1 MLGRSGGRGLDC
13 TPCHGKTRPVSQL
26 SLPVITFHNTEIN
39 FPSKLTDDTVL
50 FLLPRPLWGSSLCLT
65 DLLATPELALL
76 VLELELATL
85 LFSEEIFVVTAL
97 RRRVNS

>member
-1 MLGRSGGRGLDC
+1 M
-13 TPCHGKTRPVSQL
+13 
-26 SLPVITFHNTEIN
+26 
-39 FPSKLTDDTVL
+39 L